1 MMSAGNSRSGSGVG
15 MEPADPHGGL
25 IREMKTRLAAGSLS
39 PDPAAVAAAL
49 TEQRC
54 LLGPKGIEALS
65 QVICE
70 EFLGNDPVAVYLRD
84 PAVTDVLINGCA
96 TTWVERSGRLE
107 QVENTF
113 PDEEAV
119 RAYAQR
125 LAIRAGRRVDDA
137 SPFVD
142 ARLPDGTR
150 MHAILPPLAVEGTTI
165 SLRIPRRQAY
175 TLTELNSL
183 GTLAEEAVGLL
194 SELVEKRVA
203 FLITGGAGT
212 GKTTL
217 LSAML
222 SLADPGERLVLVE
235 DCAELIPDH
244 PHVVRL
250 ESRPPNQEGRGRVTI
265 RELVRQAL
273 RMRPSRIILGEA
285 RGGEIIDLFTALNTG
300 HEGGC
305 GTLHANRP
313 HDVPAR
319 IEALGLLAGVSRE
332 AVHSQAAAAVR
343 VALHLT
349 REEDGRRRLESVAV
363 LRRKASSGPLQAALA
378 LSFDASGKMREWPG
392 VDQLEAELGRGR
404 YNNALPAERNY
415 GRPSRPDYAQLVAEE
430 YRNRAPW
437 IPQPRDGEQQ

>member
-1 MMSAGNSRSGSGVG
+1 

-25 IREMKTRLAAGSLS
+25 IREMKARLAAGSLS

-70 EFLGNDPVAVYLRD
+70 EFLGNDPVAVYLCD
-84 PAVTDVLINGCA
+84 PDVTDVLINGCA
-96 TTWVERSGRLE
+96 TTWVERAGRLE

-175 TLTELNSL
+175 TLTELNSF
-183 GTLAEEAVGLL
+183 GTLADEAVGLL
-194 SELVEKRVA
+194 TELVEKRVA

-217 LSAML
+217 SRHDALPCRSGGAAGPGRGL
-222 SLADPGERLVLVE
+222 RGTHARPPARRASRVEAAQPGRPRPRHDPRTRPPGTPNAPEQ
-235 DCAELIPDH
+235 DH
-244 PHVVRL
+244 PR
-250 ESRPPNQEGRGRVTI
+250 
-265 RELVRQAL
+265 
-273 RMRPSRIILGEA
+273 
-285 RGGEIIDLFTALNTG
+285 
-300 HEGGC
+300 
-305 GTLHANRP
+305 
-313 HDVPAR
+313 
-319 IEALGLLAGVSRE
+319 
-332 AVHSQAAAAVR
+332 
-343 VALHLT
+343 
-349 REEDGRRRLESVAV
+349 
-363 LRRKASSGPLQAALA
+363 
-378 LSFDASGKMREWPG
+378 
-392 VDQLEAELGRGR
+392 
-404 YNNALPAERNY
+404 
-415 GRPSRPDYAQLVAEE
+415 
-430 YRNRAPW
+430 
-437 IPQPRDGEQQ
+437 

>member
-1 MMSAGNSRSGSGVG
+1 

-25 IREMKTRLAAGSLS
+25 IRETKARLAAGSLS

-70 EFLGNDPVAVYLRD
+70 EFLGNDPVAVHLRD
-84 PAVTDVLINGCA
+84 PAVTDVLINGCTA
-96 TTWVERSGRLE
+96 TWVERSGRLE

-165 SLRIPRRQAY
+165 SLRIPRRQAF
-175 TLTELNSL
+175 TLTELNSF
-183 GTLAEEAVGLL
+183 GMLADEAVGLL
-194 SELVEKRVA
+194 TELVEKRVA

-217 LSAML
+217 LSALL

-235 DCAELIPDH
+235 DCAELMPDH

-250 ESRPPNQEGRGRVTI
+250 ESRSPNQEGRGRVTI

-313 HDVPAR
+313 NDVPAR

-343 VALHLT
+343 VTLHLT
-349 REEDGRRRLESVAV
+349 REGDGRRRLESVAV
-363 LRRKASSGPLQAALA
+363 LRRKASNGPLQAALA

-392 VDQLEAELGRGR
+392 VDQFEAELGRGR
-404 YNNALPAERNY
+404 YTALSAERGY

-437 IPQPRDGEQQ
+437 IPQPRDGEQR